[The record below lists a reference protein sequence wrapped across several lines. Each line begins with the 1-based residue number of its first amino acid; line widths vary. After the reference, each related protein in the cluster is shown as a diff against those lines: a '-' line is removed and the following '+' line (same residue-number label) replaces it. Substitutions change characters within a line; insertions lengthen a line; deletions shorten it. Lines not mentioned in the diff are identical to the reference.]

1 MSLEDAAMEMYDLNG
16 FNNNDD
22 GEDSRDVSERR
33 ETDDD
38 DGTLGRPDFAEGLE
52 LNDRPIRGPP
62 LPRAGGRQLQA
73 ATHEAPR
80 TSRAARV
87 LRTTQGPAAA
97 SSSND
102 AAPQVPP
109 ASEVADSVPI
119 VEEPTRS
126 TKNRGFMKALA
137 LFLLF
142 LFARSGLF
150 IDNVLAG
157 FGGAVSGR
165 EPTVFGSCVQ
175 GVLFVMM
182 VAVINHLINK
192 RII

>member
-16 FNNNDD
+16 FGDNED
-22 GEDSRDVSERR
+22 GEDGRDAPSERR

-62 LPRAGGRQLQA
+62 LPRAGRQLQT
-73 ATHEAPR
+73 ATHAAPR
-80 TSRAARV
+80 TPPARV
-87 LRTTQGPAAA
+87 PRTPQGPAAA
-97 SSSND
+97 PV
-102 AAPQVPP
+102 APPP
-109 ASEVADSVPI
+109 AGEVADSVPI
-119 VEEPTRS
+119 VEEPVRA
-126 TKNRGFMKALA
+126 TKSRGFLKALV

-150 IDNVLAG
+150 IDNVLTG

-182 VAVINHLINK
+182 VAVFNHLINK